1 MKPSCLNLALISA
14 AIAGGSSTTAV
25 ARQQLSKLSESGKPL
40 NVVFILSDDHR
51 YDYMG
56 FVGKVPWLETPAM
69 DRMAREGAWIR
80 NAFVT
85 TSLSS
90 PSRASILTG
99 MYSHSHKVVDNSSP
113 MPAGLTVCP
122 EYLQQVGY

>member
-14 AIAGGSSTTAV
+14 AITGGSSTTAV

-56 FVGKVPWLETPAM
+56 FVGKVP
-69 DRMAREGAWIR
+69 
-80 NAFVT
+80 
-85 TSLSS
+85 
-90 PSRASILTG
+90 
-99 MYSHSHKVVDNSSP
+99 
-113 MPAGLTVCP
+113 
-122 EYLQQVGY
+122 

>member
-14 AIAGGSSTTAV
+14 AIAGGSSTTAF

-56 FVGKVPWLETPAM
+56 FCWQSTLAG
-69 DRMAREGAWIR
+69 
-80 NAFVT
+80 NAGDGQDGPRR
-85 TSLSS
+85 SLDQKCICNHLAFFSQ
-90 PSRASILTG
+90 PGL
-99 MYSHSHKVVDNSSP
+99 HSDGDVFAQP
-113 MPAGLTVCP
+113 
-122 EYLQQVGY
+122 